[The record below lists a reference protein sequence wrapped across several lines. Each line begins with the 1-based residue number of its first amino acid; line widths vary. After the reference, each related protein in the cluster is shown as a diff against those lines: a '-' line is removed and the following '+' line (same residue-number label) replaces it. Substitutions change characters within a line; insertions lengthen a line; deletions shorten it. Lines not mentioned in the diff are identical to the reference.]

1 MRFPTFFSY
10 GRGVAAA
17 VLLREDPPGKD
28 AIFTCDVG
36 TPTIWAARYLPMNG
50 KRRLLGSFSH
60 GSMASALPQAI
71 GAQLVYPDRQVIT
84 LSGDGGLAMLLGD
97 LLSLR
102 QLDLPV
108 KMIVFNNSALAF
120 VELEMKAAGML
131 DFATDLRNPDFAKMA
146 EAAGV
151 LGLKANAPEQ
161 VRPFL
166 AQALS
171 HPGPAL
177 VEVVVDRQEL
187 ALPPLPPSI
196 RLDQV
201 KGFSLFMMKVV
212 IDGRGSEV
220 MIF

>member
-1 MRFPTFFSY
+1 MRS
-10 GRGVAAA
+10 AA
-17 VLLREDPPGKD
+17 RNSFEYDNP
-28 AIFTCDVG
+28 FDVG
-36 TPTIWAARYLPMNG
+36 
-50 KRRLLGSFSH
+50 
-60 GSMASALPQAI
+60 
-71 GAQLVYPDRQVIT
+71 
-84 LSGDGGLAMLLGD
+84 MLLGD

-131 DFATDLRNPDFAKMA
+131 DFATGLRNPDFAKLA
-146 EAAGV
+146 EAADV
-151 LGLKANAPEQ
+151 LGLRANAPEQ
-161 VRPFL
+161 VRPLL

-187 ALPPLPPSI
+187 ALPPSI
-196 RLDQV
+196 KLDQV
-201 KGFSLFMMKVV
+201 KGFSLFMMKAV

-220 MIF
+220 IDLLKTSSDTCL